1 MPFKV
6 LENRMCLWVLLWIFG
21 KVLQLF
27 TLMTVRVLQNENCFK
42 DQFYKKSISLRYI
55 FFLSLGFQDSDF
67 LAGKYRSPVIYSFTC
82 SICGTV
88 LKTKRNYQRHMVMH
102 STARPHQCSLC
113 DKSFKRQDHLKK
125 HVDSV
130 HLKKI
135 PQDSHVFRVRSSC
148 EIESCLFFKT

>member
-1 MPFKV
+1 MKGIWCLLQFWRIECVCGFCFGYLEKFCSCLRWWQWECCRTRIV
-6 LENRMCLWVLLWIFG
+6 LKTNSIRKAYLL
-21 KVLQLF
+21 
-27 TLMTVRVLQNENCFK
+27 
-42 DQFYKKSISLRYI
+42 DIS

-135 PQDSHVFRVRSSC
+135 P
-148 EIESCLFFKT
+148 